1 MKPYQALLTAM
12 LLAAP
17 PLMGTAQAQTAP
29 VLLYTQPL
37 SAGATAMIQE
47 KLQQAGVYQGRADG
61 IWGPESQSALE
72 RFQQMRSLQVTGQL
86 NQATAATLGVPPSE
100 LLAARA
106 VQPPAAA
113 TAAVTTPD
121 PLSPAIVRNVQQR
134 LRALGFY
141 RGSADGLWGAGT
153 QTALERFQQ
162 GRGLQASGQV
172 NPATVQAL
180 GLDPNNPGGRY
191 R

>member
-17 PLMGTAQAQTAP
+17 PLMGPAQAQTAP

-37 SAGATAMIQE
+37 SAGATAMVQE

-72 RFQQMRSLQVTGQL
+72 RFQQTRSLQVTGQL

-100 LLAARA
+100 LLSARA
-106 VQPPAAA
+106 VQQPAAA
-113 TAAVTTPD
+113 TAAAITPD
-121 PLSPAIVRNVQQR
+121 PVSAAVVRNVQQR

-141 RGSADGLWGAGT
+141 RGPADGLWGSGT
-153 QTALERFQQ
+153 QTAIERFQQ